1 MTEEANKKSSNEIDK
16 ENQNLNH
23 QEDIRN
29 NISNILREN
38 LELNRLNVDE
48 QKEELNIAKELGLIT
63 SLQSSEILKANKDIA
78 KVTSKL
84 AANEDDIQ
92 NHRRSSTDI
101 TKDILKNEDAINR
114 AKSEELQL
122 QLQLTNA
129 KEADKGYY
137 EELINTLQEQMR
149 LADINKDSLNSEL
162 SIRKKIE
169 NATGL
174 TGKSLAVINKLTGN
188 QIGDLGEIKQNTL
201 DELASLQKKDQLL
214 GGFWGKMQ
222 GFGIQVKHIGK
233 SIMKNMNDPLVILQ
247 SLMDFSNQ
255 TRDLQRGLGIS
266 GKEAYKFRNELSM
279 AAATSGDLLATSA
292 GLLEAN
298 QKLNQV
304 RGTGVMFTE
313 KQLLDTNRLL
323 KAEVMTA
330 EAAGELSRLANVTG
344 QGIREA
350 YLNQIDGVLAA
361 EQESGVRLDI
371 KSTLEATNKVSGQ
384 VRAQLGANPKALG
397 EAVAQAKALGME
409 LSDVAAAGKSILN
422 FESSIEAELTAELLT
437 GKQLNLEK
445 ARLAAL
451 TGDYKTLTEEIN
463 KNVGDFGD
471 FTSMNV
477 LQQDALA
484 ASLGMSTDA
493 LSDQLLKKADL
504 NALASEARAEG
515 KEDVAAQLE
524 ALSASD
530 KMNASVEKL
539 KGLFGDI
546 MGIMAPILDGFAS
559 LVGWISESTVA
570 ASILVGVIGALAVK
584 SLVSAVTTLWQS
596 FMSIGPWGIAGAIAG
611 TAVLMGSY
619 SKAKS
624 QKLAEGGVVKP
635 SPGGTL
641 ATIGEAGEAEA
652 VVPLSKAAEMGFGAS
667 FITPKINTNESSGI
681 NKDDLIT
688 ALRTVE
694 KEKPKQPVIIREKDS
709 NYSDASPSNTQGNN
723 YSIKYETSFS

>member
-1 MTEEANKKSSNEIDK
+1 MTEDEKQQQNSEQSGVTQVQIFEALQK
-16 ENQNLNH
+16 
-23 QEDIRN
+23 
-29 NISNILREN
+29 ILLDN
-38 LELNRLNVDE
+38 LEINRQNTDAIKDSVS
-48 QKEELNIAKELGLIT
+48 IAKELEAPFNLT
-63 SLQSSEILKANKDIA
+63 DEAA
-78 KVTSKL
+78 K
-84 AANEDDIQ
+84 
-92 NHRRSSTDI
+92 RI
-101 TKDILKNEDAINR
+101 TK
-114 AKSEELQL
+114 
-122 QLQLTNA
+122 T
-129 KEADKGYY
+129 
-137 EELINTLQEQMR
+137 T
-149 LADINKDSLNSEL
+149 SEL
-162 SIRKKIE
+162 SSLGATINSQIKERSNFQNTSASIEKDIFKNAHLSANLANEKFEIDKKGAEAAAAGNEEAARAFADISKGMEAQISQASDIDAALKQELKQRKNIE
-169 NATGL
+169 NAVGL
-174 TGKSLAVINKLTGN
+174 TGQSLGIINKFTGGQLTDLDA
-188 QIGDLGEIKQNTL
+188 IKKATIDRLAALEKAGDLEDG
-201 DELASLQKKDQLL
+201 L
-214 GGFWGKMQ
+214 GGKMQ
-222 GFGIQVKHIGK
+222 GFAIQVHEIGK
-233 SIMKNMNDPLVILQ
+233 SIMKNMSDPLVILQ
-247 SLMDFSNQ
+247 QLMNFSDQ

-266 GKEAYKFRNELSM
+266 GKEARKFRNDLSM
-279 AAATSGDLLATSA
+279 AAHTSGDLLATSV

-323 KAEVMTA
+323 KASVLTE
-330 EAAGELSRLANVTG
+330 ESAGELSRLANVTG

-371 KSTLEATNKVSGQ
+371 KSTLEATNKISGQ

-422 FESSIEAELTAELLT
+422 FEQSIENELTAELLT

-471 FTSMNV
+471 FTAMNV

-484 ASLGMSTDA
+484 DSLGMSTDA

-515 KEDVAAQLE
+515 KEDVAAKLE

-546 MGIMAPILDGFAS
+546 MGIMTPILDGFAS

-570 ASILVGVIGALAVK
+570 ASILVGVIGTLAVK
-584 SLVSAVTTLWQS
+584 SLVAAVATLWKS

-619 SKAKS
+619 AAAKS

-641 ATIGEAGEAEA
+641 ATIGEAGESEM
-652 VVPLSKAAEMGFGAS
+652 VVPLSKANSMGFG
-667 FITPKINTNESSGI
+667 GM
-681 NKDDLIT
+681 NKDDLVT

-709 NYSDASPSNTQGNN
+709 NYSAASPSNNQGNN
-723 YSIKYETSFS
+723 YSVMYETSFS

>member
-1 MTEEANKKSSNEIDK
+1 MTEEEKQQ
-16 ENQNLNH
+16 QNSEQSGVTQVQIFEAL
-23 QEDIRN
+23 QK
-29 NISNILREN
+29 ILLDN
-38 LELNRLNVDE
+38 LEINRQNTDAIKDSVS
-48 QKEELNIAKELGLIT
+48 IAKELEAPFNLT
-63 SLQSSEILKANKDIA
+63 DEAA
-78 KVTSKL
+78 K
-84 AANEDDIQ
+84 
-92 NHRRSSTDI
+92 RI
-101 TKDILKNEDAINR
+101 TK
-114 AKSEELQL
+114 
-122 QLQLTNA
+122 T
-129 KEADKGYY
+129 
-137 EELINTLQEQMR
+137 T
-149 LADINKDSLNSEL
+149 SEL
-162 SIRKKIE
+162 SSLGATINSQIKERSNFQNTSASIEKDIFKNAHLSANLANEKFEIDKKGAEAAAAGNEEAARAFADISKGMEAQISQASDIDAALKQELKQRKNIE
-169 NATGL
+169 NAVGL
-174 TGKSLAVINKLTGN
+174 TGQSLGIINKFTGGQLTDLDA
-188 QIGDLGEIKQNTL
+188 IKKATIDRLAALEKAGDLEDG
-201 DELASLQKKDQLL
+201 L
-214 GGFWGKMQ
+214 GGKMQ
-222 GFGIQVKHIGK
+222 GFAIQVHEIGK
-233 SIMKNMNDPLVILQ
+233 SIMKNMSDPLVILQ
-247 SLMDFSNQ
+247 QLMNFSDQ

-266 GKEAYKFRNELSM
+266 GKEARKFRNDLSM
-279 AAATSGDLLATSA
+279 AAHTSGDLLATSV

-323 KAEVMTA
+323 KASVLTE
-330 EAAGELSRLANVTG
+330 ESAGELSRLANVTG

-371 KSTLEATNKVSGQ
+371 KSTLEATNKISGQ

-422 FESSIEAELTAELLT
+422 FEQSIENELTAELLT

-471 FTSMNV
+471 FTAMNV

-484 ASLGMSTDA
+484 DSLGMSTDA

-515 KEDVAAQLE
+515 KEDVAAKLE

-546 MGIMAPILDGFAS
+546 MGIMTPILDGFAS

-570 ASILVGVIGALAVK
+570 ASILVGVIGTLAVK
-584 SLVSAVTTLWQS
+584 SLVAAVATLWKS

-619 SKAKS
+619 AAAKS

-641 ATIGEAGEAEA
+641 ATIGEAGESEM
-652 VVPLSKAAEMGFGAS
+652 VVPLSKANSMGFG
-667 FITPKINTNESSGI
+667 GM
-681 NKDDLIT
+681 NKDDLVT

-709 NYSDASPSNTQGNN
+709 NYSAASPSNNQGNN
-723 YSIKYETSFS
+723 YSVMYETSFS

>member
-1 MTEEANKKSSNEIDK
+1 MTEDEKQQQNSEQSGVTQVQIFEALQK
-16 ENQNLNH
+16 
-23 QEDIRN
+23 
-29 NISNILREN
+29 ILLDN
-38 LELNRLNVDE
+38 LEINRQNTDAIKDSVS
-48 QKEELNIAKELGLIT
+48 IAKELEAPFNLT
-63 SLQSSEILKANKDIA
+63 DEAA
-78 KVTSKL
+78 K
-84 AANEDDIQ
+84 
-92 NHRRSSTDI
+92 RI
-101 TKDILKNEDAINR
+101 TK
-114 AKSEELQL
+114 
-122 QLQLTNA
+122 T
-129 KEADKGYY
+129 
-137 EELINTLQEQMR
+137 T
-149 LADINKDSLNSEL
+149 SEL
-162 SIRKKIE
+162 SSLGATINSQIKERSNFQNTSASIEKDIFKNAHLSANLANEKFEIDKKGAEAAAAGNEEAARAFADISKGMEAQISQAGDIDNALKQELKQRKNIE
-169 NATGL
+169 NAVGL
-174 TGKSLAVINKLTGN
+174 TGQSLGIINKFTGGQLTDLDA
-188 QIGDLGEIKQNTL
+188 IKKATIDRLAALEKAGDLEDG
-201 DELASLQKKDQLL
+201 L
-214 GGFWGKMQ
+214 GGKMQ
-222 GFGIQVKHIGK
+222 GFAIQVHEIGK
-233 SIMKNMNDPLVILQ
+233 SIMKNMSDPLVILQ
-247 SLMDFSNQ
+247 QLMNFSDQ

-266 GKEAYKFRNELSM
+266 GKEARKFRNDLSM
-279 AAATSGDLLATSA
+279 AAHTSGDLLATSV

-323 KAEVMTA
+323 KTSVLTA
-330 EAAGELSRLANVTG
+330 ESAGELSRLANVTG

-371 KSTLEATNKVSGQ
+371 KSTLEATNKISGQ

-422 FESSIEAELTAELLT
+422 FEQSIENELTAELLT

-451 TGDYKTLTEEIN
+451 TGDYETLTQEIN

-471 FTSMNV
+471 FTAMNV

-484 ASLGMSTDA
+484 DSLGMSTDA

-515 KEDVAAQLE
+515 KEDVAAKLE

-546 MGIMAPILDGFAS
+546 MGIMTPILDGFAS

-570 ASILVGVIGALAVK
+570 ASILVGVIGTLAVK
-584 SLVSAVTTLWQS
+584 SLVAAVATLWKS

-619 SKAKS
+619 AAAKS

-641 ATIGEAGEAEA
+641 ATIGEAGESEM
-652 VVPLSKAAEMGFGAS
+652 VVPLSKANSMGFG
-667 FITPKINTNESSGI
+667 GM
-681 NKDDLIT
+681 NKDDLVT

-709 NYSDASPSNTQGNN
+709 NYSAASPSNNQGNN
-723 YSIKYETSFS
+723 YSVMYETSFS

>member
-1 MTEEANKKSSNEIDK
+1 MTEDEKQQQNSEQSGVTQVQIFEALQK
-16 ENQNLNH
+16 
-23 QEDIRN
+23 
-29 NISNILREN
+29 ILLDN
-38 LELNRLNVDE
+38 LEINRQNTDAIKDSVS
-48 QKEELNIAKELGLIT
+48 IAKELEAPFNLT
-63 SLQSSEILKANKDIA
+63 DEAA
-78 KVTSKL
+78 K
-84 AANEDDIQ
+84 
-92 NHRRSSTDI
+92 RI
-101 TKDILKNEDAINR
+101 TK
-114 AKSEELQL
+114 
-122 QLQLTNA
+122 T
-129 KEADKGYY
+129 
-137 EELINTLQEQMR
+137 T
-149 LADINKDSLNSEL
+149 SEL
-162 SIRKKIE
+162 SSLGATINSQIKERSNFQNTSASIEKDIFKNAHLSANLANEKFEIDKKGAEAAAAGNEEAARAFADISKGMEAQISQASDIDAALKQELKQRKNIE
-169 NATGL
+169 NAVGL
-174 TGKSLAVINKLTGN
+174 TGQSLGIINKFTGGQLTDLDA
-188 QIGDLGEIKQNTL
+188 IKKATIDRLAALEKAGDLEDG
-201 DELASLQKKDQLL
+201 L
-214 GGFWGKMQ
+214 GGKMQ
-222 GFGIQVKHIGK
+222 GFAIQVHEIGK
-233 SIMKNMNDPLVILQ
+233 SIMKNMSDPLVILQ
-247 SLMDFSNQ
+247 QLMNFSDQ

-266 GKEAYKFRNELSM
+266 GKEARKFRNDLSM
-279 AAATSGDLLATSA
+279 AAHTSGDLLATSV

-323 KAEVMTA
+323 KASVLTE
-330 EAAGELSRLANVTG
+330 ESAGELSRLANVTG

-371 KSTLEATNKVSGQ
+371 KSTLEATNKISGQ

-422 FESSIEAELTAELLT
+422 FEQSIENELTAELLT

-471 FTSMNV
+471 FTAMNV

-484 ASLGMSTDA
+484 DSLGMSTDA

-515 KEDVAAQLE
+515 KEDVAAKLE

-546 MGIMAPILDGFAS
+546 MGIMTPILDGFAS

-570 ASILVGVIGALAVK
+570 ASILVGVMGALAVK
-584 SLVSAVTTLWQS
+584 SLAAAVANIWKS

-619 SKAKS
+619 AKAKS
-624 QKLAEGGVVKP
+624 QKMAEGGVVKP

-641 ATIGEAGEAEA
+641 ATIGEAGESEM
-652 VVPLSKAAEMGFGAS
+652 VVPLSKANSMGFG
-667 FITPKINTNESSGI
+667 GM
-681 NKDDLIT
+681 NKDDLVT

-709 NYSDASPSNTQGNN
+709 NYSAASPSNNQGNN
-723 YSIKYETSFS
+723 YSVMYETSFS

>member
-1 MTEEANKKSSNEIDK
+1 MTEDEKQQQNSEQSGVTQVQIFEALQK
-16 ENQNLNH
+16 
-23 QEDIRN
+23 
-29 NISNILREN
+29 ILLDN
-38 LELNRLNVDE
+38 LEINRQNTDAIKDSVS
-48 QKEELNIAKELGLIT
+48 IAKELEAPFNLT
-63 SLQSSEILKANKDIA
+63 DEAA
-78 KVTSKL
+78 K
-84 AANEDDIQ
+84 
-92 NHRRSSTDI
+92 RI
-101 TKDILKNEDAINR
+101 TK
-114 AKSEELQL
+114 
-122 QLQLTNA
+122 T
-129 KEADKGYY
+129 
-137 EELINTLQEQMR
+137 T
-149 LADINKDSLNSEL
+149 SEL
-162 SIRKKIE
+162 SSLGATINSQIKERSNFQNTSASIEKDIFKNAHLSANLANEKFEIDKKGAEAAAAGNEEAARAFADISKGMEAQISQASDIDAALKQELKQRKNIE
-169 NATGL
+169 NAVGL
-174 TGKSLAVINKLTGN
+174 TGQSLGIINKFTGGQLTDLDA
-188 QIGDLGEIKQNTL
+188 IKKATIDRLAALEKAGDLEDG
-201 DELASLQKKDQLL
+201 L
-214 GGFWGKMQ
+214 GGKMQ
-222 GFGIQVKHIGK
+222 GFAIQVHEIGK
-233 SIMKNMNDPLVILQ
+233 SIMKNMSDPLVILQ
-247 SLMDFSNQ
+247 QLMNFSDQ

-266 GKEAYKFRNELSM
+266 GKEARKFRNDLSM
-279 AAATSGDLLATSA
+279 AAHTSGDLLATSV

-323 KAEVMTA
+323 KAEVLTA

-371 KSTLEATNKVSGQ
+371 KSTLEATNKISGQ

-422 FESSIEAELTAELLT
+422 FEQSIENELTAELLT

-471 FTSMNV
+471 FTAMNV

-484 ASLGMSTDA
+484 DSLGMSTDA

-515 KEDVAAQLE
+515 KEDVAAKLE

-546 MGIMAPILDGFAS
+546 MGIMTPILDGFAS

-570 ASILVGVIGALAVK
+570 ASILVGVIGTLAVK
-584 SLVSAVTTLWQS
+584 SLVAAVATLWKS

-619 SKAKS
+619 AAAKS

-641 ATIGEAGEAEA
+641 ATIGEAGESEM
-652 VVPLSKAAEMGFGAS
+652 VVPLSKANSMGFG
-667 FITPKINTNESSGI
+667 GM
-681 NKDDLIT
+681 NKDDLVT

-709 NYSDASPSNTQGNN
+709 NYSAASPSNNQGNN
-723 YSIKYETSFS
+723 YSVMYETSFS

>member
-1 MTEEANKKSSNEIDK
+1 MIEDEKQQQNSEQSGVTQVQIFEALQK
-16 ENQNLNH
+16 
-23 QEDIRN
+23 
-29 NISNILREN
+29 ILLDN
-38 LELNRLNVDE
+38 LEINRQNTDAIKDSVS
-48 QKEELNIAKELGLIT
+48 IAKELEAPFNLT
-63 SLQSSEILKANKDIA
+63 DEAA
-78 KVTSKL
+78 K
-84 AANEDDIQ
+84 
-92 NHRRSSTDI
+92 RI
-101 TKDILKNEDAINR
+101 TK
-114 AKSEELQL
+114 
-122 QLQLTNA
+122 T
-129 KEADKGYY
+129 
-137 EELINTLQEQMR
+137 T
-149 LADINKDSLNSEL
+149 SEL
-162 SIRKKIE
+162 SSLGATINSQIKERSNFQNTSASIEKDIFKNAHLSANLANEKLEVDKKGAEAVAAGNEEAARAFADISKGMEAQISQASDIDAALKQELKQRKNIE
-169 NATGL
+169 NAVGL
-174 TGKSLAVINKLTGN
+174 TGQSLGIINKFTGGQLTDLDA
-188 QIGDLGEIKQNTL
+188 IKKATIDRLAALEKAGDLEDG
-201 DELASLQKKDQLL
+201 L
-214 GGFWGKMQ
+214 GGKMQ
-222 GFGIQVKHIGK
+222 GFAIQVHEIGK
-233 SIMKNMNDPLVILQ
+233 SIMKNMSDPLVILQ
-247 SLMDFSNQ
+247 QLMNFSDQ

-266 GKEAYKFRNELSM
+266 GKEARKFRNDLSM
-279 AAATSGDLLATSA
+279 AAHTSGDLLATSV

-323 KAEVMTA
+323 KASVLTE
-330 EAAGELSRLANVTG
+330 ESAGELSRLANVTG

-422 FESSIEAELTAELLT
+422 FEQSIENELTAELLT

-471 FTSMNV
+471 FTAMNV

-484 ASLGMSTDA
+484 DSLGMSTDA

-515 KEDVAAQLE
+515 KEDVAAKLE

-546 MGIMAPILDGFAS
+546 MGIMTPILDGFAS

-570 ASILVGVIGALAVK
+570 ASILVGVIGTLAVK
-584 SLVSAVTTLWQS
+584 SLAAAVANMWKS

-619 SKAKS
+619 AAAKS

-641 ATIGEAGEAEA
+641 ATIGEAGESEM
-652 VVPLSKAAEMGFGAS
+652 VVPLSKANSMGFG
-667 FITPKINTNESSGI
+667 GM
-681 NKDDLIT
+681 NKDDLVT

-709 NYSDASPSNTQGNN
+709 NYSAASPSNNQGNN
-723 YSIKYETSFS
+723 YSVMYETSFS

>member
-1 MTEEANKKSSNEIDK
+1 MTEDEKQQQNSEQSGVTQVQIFEALQK
-16 ENQNLNH
+16 
-23 QEDIRN
+23 
-29 NISNILREN
+29 ILLDN
-38 LELNRLNVDE
+38 LEINRQNTDAIKDSVS
-48 QKEELNIAKELGLIT
+48 IAKELEAPFNLT
-63 SLQSSEILKANKDIA
+63 DEAA
-78 KVTSKL
+78 K
-84 AANEDDIQ
+84 
-92 NHRRSSTDI
+92 RI
-101 TKDILKNEDAINR
+101 TK
-114 AKSEELQL
+114 
-122 QLQLTNA
+122 T
-129 KEADKGYY
+129 
-137 EELINTLQEQMR
+137 T
-149 LADINKDSLNSEL
+149 SEL
-162 SIRKKIE
+162 SSLGATINSQIKERSNFQNTSASIEKDIFKNAHLSANLANEKFEIDKKGAEAAAAGNEEAARAFADISKGMEAQISQAGDIDNALKQELKQRKNIE
-169 NATGL
+169 NAVGL
-174 TGKSLAVINKLTGN
+174 TGQSLGIINKFTGGQLTDLDA
-188 QIGDLGEIKQNTL
+188 IKKATIDRLAALEKAGDLEDG
-201 DELASLQKKDQLL
+201 L
-214 GGFWGKMQ
+214 GGKMQ
-222 GFGIQVKHIGK
+222 GFAIQVHEIGK
-233 SIMKNMNDPLVILQ
+233 SIMKNMSDPLVILQ
-247 SLMDFSNQ
+247 QLMNFSDQ

-266 GKEAYKFRNELSM
+266 GKEARKFRNDLSM
-279 AAATSGDLLATSA
+279 AAHTSGDLLATSV

-323 KAEVMTA
+323 KTSVLTA
-330 EAAGELSRLANVTG
+330 ESAGELSRLANVTG

-371 KSTLEATNKVSGQ
+371 KSTLEATNKISGQ

-422 FESSIEAELTAELLT
+422 FEQSIENELTAELLT

-471 FTSMNV
+471 FTAMNV

-484 ASLGMSTDA
+484 DSLGMSTDA

-515 KEDVAAQLE
+515 KEDVAAKLE

-546 MGIMAPILDGFAS
+546 MGIMTPILDGFAS

-570 ASILVGVIGALAVK
+570 ASILVGVIGTLAVK
-584 SLVSAVTTLWQS
+584 SLVAAVATLWKS

-619 SKAKS
+619 AAAKS

-641 ATIGEAGEAEA
+641 ATIGEAGESEM
-652 VVPLSKAAEMGFGAS
+652 VVPLSKANSMGFG
-667 FITPKINTNESSGI
+667 GM
-681 NKDDLIT
+681 NKDDLVT

-709 NYSDASPSNTQGNN
+709 NYSAASPSNNQGNN
-723 YSIKYETSFS
+723 YSVMYETSFS

>member
-1 MTEEANKKSSNEIDK
+1 MTEEEKQQ
-16 ENQNLNH
+16 QNSEQSGVTQVQIFEAL
-23 QEDIRN
+23 QK
-29 NISNILREN
+29 ILLDN
-38 LELNRLNVDE
+38 LEINRQNTDAIKDSVS
-48 QKEELNIAKELGLIT
+48 IAKELEAPFNLT
-63 SLQSSEILKANKDIA
+63 DEAA
-78 KVTSKL
+78 K
-84 AANEDDIQ
+84 
-92 NHRRSSTDI
+92 RI
-101 TKDILKNEDAINR
+101 TK
-114 AKSEELQL
+114 
-122 QLQLTNA
+122 T
-129 KEADKGYY
+129 
-137 EELINTLQEQMR
+137 T
-149 LADINKDSLNSEL
+149 SEL
-162 SIRKKIE
+162 SSLGATINSQIKERSNFQNTSASIEKDIFKNAHLSANLANEKFEIDKKGAEAAAAGNEEAARAFADISKGMEAQISQASDIDAALKQELKQRKNIE
-169 NATGL
+169 NAVGL
-174 TGKSLAVINKLTGN
+174 TGQSLGIINKFTGGQLTDLDA
-188 QIGDLGEIKQNTL
+188 IKKATIDRLAALEKAGDLEDG
-201 DELASLQKKDQLL
+201 L
-214 GGFWGKMQ
+214 GGKMQ
-222 GFGIQVKHIGK
+222 GFAIQVHEIGK
-233 SIMKNMNDPLVILQ
+233 SIMKNMSDPLVILQ
-247 SLMDFSNQ
+247 QLMNFSDQ

-266 GKEAYKFRNELSM
+266 GKEARKFRNDLSM
-279 AAATSGDLLATSA
+279 AAHTSGDLLATSV

-323 KAEVMTA
+323 KASVLTE
-330 EAAGELSRLANVTG
+330 ESAGELSRLANVTG

-422 FESSIEAELTAELLT
+422 FEQSIENELTAELLT

-471 FTSMNV
+471 FTAMNV

-484 ASLGMSTDA
+484 DSLGMSTDA

-515 KEDVAAQLE
+515 KEDVAKQLE

-546 MGIMAPILDGFAS
+546 MGIMTPILDGFAS

-570 ASILVGVIGALAVK
+570 ASILVGVIGTLAVK
-584 SLVSAVTTLWQS
+584 SLVAAVATLWKS

-619 SKAKS
+619 AAAKS

-641 ATIGEAGEAEA
+641 ATIGEAGESEM
-652 VVPLSKAAEMGFGAS
+652 VVPLSKANSMGFG
-667 FITPKINTNESSGI
+667 GM
-681 NKDDLIT
+681 NKDDLVT

-709 NYSDASPSNTQGNN
+709 NYSAASPSNNQGNN
-723 YSIKYETSFS
+723 YSVMYETSFS